1 MVIQL
6 KGTHMDASA
15 WPDGPLL
22 AGAVSIVMGGST
34 GIGLAAARCL
44 ARHGSAVE
52 LAANDEA
59 SVAAAVGQLRADGH
73 TAHGT
78 VLDAASPEQIESFVA
93 AVGTRHGRLS
103 VLVNSAGIQRYGTAE
118 TTPVAVWDEV
128 LDVNVRG
135 MFLTVK
141 HAVPLM
147 RRNGGGAIVNVA
159 SAQATASQRNV
170 VAYTASKGA
179 IVAMTRAMAV
189 DHAPDGIR
197 VNSVSPGSV
206 DTPMLRQ
213 SAREA
218 GDEDTV
224 IAQWGANH
232 PLGRVGTPVEVADAI
247 LFLAS
252 PLSGFVT
259 GTELRVDGGLLAAV
273 AVPAPGSGNADAD
286 DA

>member
-1 MVIQL
+1 
-6 KGTHMDASA
+6 MDAP

-34 GIGLAAARCL
+34 GIGLAVARCL

-59 SVAAAVGQLRADGH
+59 SVTAAVTQLRADGH
-73 TAHGT
+73 ETNGT
-78 VLDAASPEQIESFVA
+78 VLDVAHPDQIESFVT
-93 AVGTRHGRLS
+93 AVGDRHGRLS

-118 TTPVAVWDEV
+118 STPVEVWDEV
-128 LDVNVRG
+128 LDVNVRA

-147 RRNGGGAIVNVA
+147 RRNGGGTIVNVA

-189 DHAPDGIR
+189 DYAPEGIR
-197 VNSVSPGSV
+197 VNSLSPGSI

-224 IAQWGANH
+224 LAQWGANH
-232 PLGRVGTPVEVADAI
+232 PLGRVGTPAEVADAI

-259 GTELRVDGGLLAAV
+259 GTELRVDGGLLAAIAV
-273 AVPAPGSGNADAD
+273 AAPALPQKPGQGN
-286 DA
+286 

>member
-1 MVIQL
+1 
-6 KGTHMDASA
+6 MDASA

-22 AGAVSIVMGGST
+22 AGATSIVMGGST

-52 LAANDEA
+52 LAANDEP
-59 SVAAAVGQLRADGH
+59 SVTAAVNQLRADGH
-73 TAHGT
+73 DAHGT
-78 VLDAASPEQIESFVA
+78 VLDAARPDQIEAFVA
-93 AVGTRHGRLS
+93 AVGDRHGRLS
-103 VLVNSAGIQRYGTAE
+103 ILVNSAGIQRYGTAE
-118 TTPVAVWDEV
+118 TTPVEVWDEV
-128 LDVNVRG
+128 LDVNVRA

-147 RRNGGGAIVNVA
+147 RRNGGGAIVNVS

-189 DHAPDGIR
+189 DYAPEGIR
-197 VNSVSPGSV
+197 VNSLSPGSV

-232 PLGRVGTPVEVADAI
+232 PLGRVGTPQEVADAI

-273 AVPAPGSGNADAD
+273 AVAAPETS
-286 DA
+286 

>member
-1 MVIQL
+1 
-6 KGTHMDASA
+6 MDASAWPDTA

-22 AGAVSIVMGGST
+22 AGAISIVMGGST

-44 ARHGSAVE
+44 ARHGSVVE

-59 SVAAAVGQLRADGH
+59 GVTAAVGRLRADGYE
-73 TAHGT
+73 AHGT
-78 VLDAASPEQIESFVA
+78 VLDVARPEQVEGFFA
-93 AVGTRHGRLS
+93 DLATRHERVS

-118 TTPVAVWDEV
+118 STPVEVWDEV
-128 LDVNVRG
+128 LDVNVRA

-147 RRNGGGAIVNVA
+147 RRNGGGAIVNVS

-189 DHAPDGIR
+189 DYAPEGIR
-197 VNSVSPGSV
+197 VNSLSPGSV

-232 PLGRVGTPVEVADAI
+232 PLGRVGTPAEVADAI
-247 LFLAS
+247 LFLVS

-273 AVPAPGSGNADAD
+273 AVAAPEGTAPETT
-286 DA
+286 

>member
-1 MVIQL
+1 MN
-6 KGTHMDASA
+6 GPAA
-15 WPDGPLL
+15 GPLMV
-22 AGAVSIVMGGST
+22 GTVSVVMGGST
-34 GIGLAAARCL
+34 GIGLAAACCL

-52 LAANDEA
+52 LAAIDEPG
-59 SVAAAVGQLRADGH
+59 VTAAVEQIRADGH
-73 TAHGT
+73 EAHGT
-78 VLDAASPEQIESFVA
+78 VLDVARPEQVQEFFA
-93 AVGTRHGRLS
+93 AVEARHGRLS
-103 VLVNSAGIQRYGTAE
+103 ALVNSAGIQRYGTAE
-118 TTPVAVWDEV
+118 TTPVAVWDAV
-128 LDVNVRG
+128 LDVNVRAL
-135 MFLTVK
+135 FLAAK
-141 HAVPLM
+141 HAIPLM
-147 RRNGGGAIVNVA
+147 RRAGGGAIVNVA
-159 SAQATASQRNV
+159 SAQATATQRNV

-189 DHAPDGIR
+189 DYAPEGIR
-197 VNSVSPGSV
+197 VNSLSPGSV

-232 PLGRVGTPVEVADAI
+232 PLGRVGTPQEVADAI

-273 AVPAPGSGNADAD
+273 AVAGPRDQLTEEPALGTMDSR
-286 DA
+286 